1 MLHSLMPRVRAA
13 AMRFGSTCSNAP
25 LAERYMSGKDI
36 TTAASTVAVQEK
48 AIFTPKYCKKKMPMG
63 RFTPNRYKRKK
74 PATVGGSTSGSVSTP
89 SQENLHPLV
98 FHADHPPGCQDPEKE
113 GKHDGDTGCLHGNQ
127 NWGPVH
133 LVAPFFLLGCYKA
146 VRLKYRDCFRSL

>member
-1 MLHSLMPRVRAA
+1 MPRVRAA

-48 AIFTPKYCKKKMPMG
+48 AIFTPKYCKKKMPIG

-89 SQENLHPLV
+89 SRRIFIRSFFMLTTHQAARIPRKKVSTMETLAV
-98 FHADHPPGCQDPEKE
+98 FMEIRI
-113 GKHDGDTGCLHGNQ
+113 GDQ
-127 NWGPVH
+127 SI
-133 LVAPFFLLGCYKA
+133 LLLLSFYLAATKP
-146 VRLKYRDCFRSL
+146 